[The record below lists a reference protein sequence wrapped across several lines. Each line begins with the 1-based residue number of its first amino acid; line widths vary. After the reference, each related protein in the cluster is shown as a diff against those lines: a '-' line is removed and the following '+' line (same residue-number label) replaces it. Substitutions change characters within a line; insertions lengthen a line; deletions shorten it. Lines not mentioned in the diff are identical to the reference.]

1 MTNNISFWTFLKQVH
16 QIAKPYFQSEQ
27 KYKAWGLLFAI
38 VSLNLGSVYLAVLF
52 NEWYGVFYN
61 ALQEKNATIFWQQM
75 INFSYLAFIAI
86 LVAVFRF
93 YLTQVFEIRWREWM
107 TKQQLKRWLSHQAF
121 YKWELYKNQVD
132 PSQNT
137 SYDNPDQR
145 ITEDI
150 SGFTSQSVGLT
161 MGLLNSVV
169 TLVSFVGILWG
180 LSGAF
185 SFDIAGYHLN
195 IPGFMVWAALVYCL
209 VGSVLTHYIGYPLTG
224 LSVAQQ
230 KVEANFRHHLMRV
243 REYSEAIALDKGE
256 NTENNLSNL
265 QFSNVIANYFAY
277 IKAQKRLIWFT
288 SFFGQAAVIFP
299 FLVAAPRYFS
309 GAIQL
314 GQVIQISSA
323 FGKVQDSLSWFI
335 DNYNSLASWRA
346 TTNRLIDFN
355 NNIERAHAQ
364 ITQHE
369 TSAKPIMLASQ
380 LEIQLPNGQTLLS
393 SPHLQLQ
400 PGDSVALIGASGS
413 GKSSLLRALAGIWP
427 FSQGTVSMP
436 QNAMFIPQNPYIP
449 NGTLRAALS
458 YPATSHQYS
467 DEALLN
473 ALQLVKLDGL
483 KTKLDEENNWSQQ
496 LSGGEQQRLAIARV
510 FLKKPAWIFADEA
523 TSALDENSQQFLY
536 QQLMQLAHSQNG
548 AFVSITHQANLI
560 ALHPIHWKV
569 EDRTVK
575 IQNAFS

>member
-75 INFSYLAFIAI
+75 VHFSYLAFIAI

-121 YKWELYKNQVD
+121 YKWELYKNQIV

-185 SFDIAGYHLN
+185 SFDIAGYHFN

-243 REYSEAIALDKGE
+243 REYSEAIALDQGE

-364 ITQHE
+364 ITQHK
-369 TSAKPIMLASQ
+369 TSAEPIMLASQ

-413 GKSSLLRALAGIWP
+413 GKSSLLRVLAGIWP
-427 FSQGTVSMP
+427 FSQGTVYMP

-473 ALQLVKLDGL
+473 ALQLVKLDDL
-483 KTKLDEENNWSQQ
+483 KNKLDEENNWSQQ

-536 QQLMQLAHSQNG
+536 QQLIQLAQSQNG

-560 ALHPIHWKV
+560 ALHPIRWKV
-569 EDRTVK
+569 EDKTVK
-575 IQNAFS
+575 IQNTFS